1 MTEQR
6 TKLQGYQE
14 RILDLQGETAGETKE
29 ALETGIRLWAEKKA
43 QLESARE
50 MSGQR
55 YQRQKELLAGL
66 IQAEKTLKSQL
77 AESEGLEEAGILEAL
92 ALAEEQKQELS
103 RERDAQYA
111 AGKNNRN
118 IYDAV
123 IGRRQVMEQAEQE
136 YVWLKALSDT
146 ANGTLSGKQKIELET
161 YIQMNYFDRILRKAN
176 LRLMTMSRGCL
187 R

>member
-1 MTEQR
+1 MGRE
-6 TKLQGYQE
+6 
-14 RILDLQGETAGETKE
+14 
-29 ALETGIRLWAEKKA
+29 KA

-92 ALAEEQKQELS
+92 ALAEEQKQALS

-111 AGKNNRN
+111 AGKITGIFMMQSLGGGRLWNR
-118 IYDAV
+118 
-123 IGRRQVMEQAEQE
+123 Q
-136 YVWLKALSDT
+136 
-146 ANGTLSGKQKIELET
+146 
-161 YIQMNYFDRILRKAN
+161 
-176 LRLMTMSRGCL
+176 SRNMCG
-187 R
+187 